1 MAKVKETEKKMPEHN
16 TYEIAFLLTDIRT
29 LLAFLVEYEI
39 ARDGTLL
46 DRTETRD
53 WVRAFIRDNRIL

>member
-1 MAKVKETEKKMPEHN
+1 MVKAKGIEKKMPEHN
-16 TYEIAFLLTDIRT
+16 TYEIALLTDIRT